1 MSRKDRAKQ
10 FAPFDALKGLQDALR
25 LKEYQHERT
34 IKGDIPEEKIEA
46 ISKILLDLDK
56 DEMVEVQYFYD
67 GYYKTLIGKARVDII
82 EQKLKVNNQIIP
94 FDDIVELNKPDNAKE
109 GFAYNK
115 YMIYKRKIAL
125 YLVLLFFLSAFNW
138 SIYLCNFSSCSGFG
152 GGISDLCFSASSQR
166 YSNT

>member
-1 MSRKDRAKQ
+1 MPRKDRAKQ

-46 ISKILLDLDK
+46 ISKILLDLEK

-82 EQKLKVNNQIIP
+82 EQKLKVNNKIIP
-94 FDDIVELNKPDNAKE
+94 FDDI
-109 GFAYNK
+109 
-115 YMIYKRKIAL
+115 
-125 YLVLLFFLSAFNW
+125 
-138 SIYLCNFSSCSGFG
+138 
-152 GGISDLCFSASSQR
+152 SDIID
-166 YSNT
+166 

>member
-1 MSRKDRAKQ
+1 MARKDRAKQ

-46 ISKILLDLDK
+46 ISKTLLDLEK

-94 FDDIVELNKPDNAKE
+94 FDDITELSKLEKAK
-109 GFAYNK
+109 
-115 YMIYKRKIAL
+115 
-125 YLVLLFFLSAFNW
+125 
-138 SIYLCNFSSCSGFG
+138 
-152 GGISDLCFSASSQR
+152 
-166 YSNT
+166 